1 MDSFIFLRSIG
12 TKFGQLESSPAII
25 SLTLAPI
32 LAIILLLL
40 FRYNHRSSV
49 KLPPGKLGFPLIGE
63 TIQLLRTLRS
73 ETPQKFF
80 DDRLKKFGPV
90 YMTSLIGHSTVVLC
104 GPAGN
109 KLALSNEDK
118 LVEMEGPKSFMK
130 LIGEDSIVAKRGEDH
145 RILRTAL
152 ARFLGAQAL
161 QNYLGRMS
169 SEIGHHFNKKWKGKD
184 EVKVLPLVRGLIFS
198 IASTLFFDA
207 NDGHQQKQLHHL
219 LETILVG
226 SLSVPLDFPGTRY
239 RKGLQA
245 RLKLDEI
252 LSSLIKRRRSDLR
265 SGIASDDQ
273 DLLSVLLTFRDE
285 KGNSLTDQGILDN
298 FSAMFHASY
307 DTTVAPMALIF
318 KLLYSNPEYHEK
330 VFQEQLEIIGNKK
343 EGEEISWKDLKSMK
357 YTWQAVQESLRMYPP
372 VFGIFRKAITD
383 IHYDGYTIPKGWRVL
398 CSPYTT
404 HLREEYFPEPEKFRP
419 SRFEDEGRHVTPYTY
434 VPFGGGLRTCPG
446 WEFSKIEILLFVHH
460 FVKNFS
466 SYIPVDPNEKVLSD
480 PLPPLP
486 ANGFSIK
493 LFPRS

>member
-1 MDSFIFLRSIG
+1 METFI
-12 TKFGQLESSPAII
+12 QLDSSPVLLSLALTAILGI
-25 SLTLAPI
+25 I
-32 LAIILLLL
+32 LALLCI
-40 FRYNHRSSV
+40 RYKHRSLL
-49 KLPPGKLGFPLIGE
+49 KLPPGNLGFPLIGE
-63 TIQLLRTLRS
+63 TIPFASQAP
-73 ETPQKFF
+73 EKFF
-80 DDRLKKFGPV
+80 SEREKRFGPV
-90 YMTSLIGHSTVVLC
+90 FVTSLIGHPTVVLC
-104 GPAGN
+104 GPSGN
-109 KLALSNEDK
+109 RFLLSNEDK
-118 LVEMEGPKSFMK
+118 LVQMSLPNSTMRLLGQ
-130 LIGEDSIVAKRGEDH
+130 DSLLGKRGNEH
-145 RILRTAL
+145 RIVRTAL
-152 ARFLGAQAL
+152 ARCLGPQAL
-161 QNYLGRMS
+161 QNYIPKMS
-169 SEIGHHFNKKWKGKD
+169 SEIQNHINKKWKGKD

-198 IASTLFFDA
+198 IASTLFFDV

-357 YTWQAVQESLRMYPP
+357 YTWQAVQETLRMFPAI
-372 VFGIFRKAITD
+372 FGSFREAIND
-383 IHYDGYTIPKGWRVL
+383 IHYEGYVIPKGWRIL
-398 CSPYTT
+398 WTSYSTN
-404 HLREEYFPEPEKFRP
+404 LKQEYFNEPEKFKP
-419 SRFEDEGRHVTPYTY
+419 SRFEEEGRHVAPYTAL
-434 VPFGGGLRTCPG
+434 PFGAGLRICPA
-446 WEFSKIEILLFVHH
+446 WEFSKMEILLFIHH
-460 FVKNFS
+460 FVKTFKE
-466 SYIPVDPNEKVLSD
+466 YTIIDPNEKISGD
-480 PLPPLP
+480 PFPPLP
-486 ANGFSIK
+486 SRGCLIK
-493 LFPRS
+493 LLPRA